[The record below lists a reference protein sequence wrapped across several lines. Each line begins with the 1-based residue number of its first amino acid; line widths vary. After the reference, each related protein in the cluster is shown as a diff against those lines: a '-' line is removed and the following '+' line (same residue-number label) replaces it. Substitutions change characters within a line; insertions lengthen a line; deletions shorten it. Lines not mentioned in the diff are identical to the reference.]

1 LNLCHRNPQMKNNDI
16 NEKLSALYDGELDES
31 EINSVLDT
39 LSSDKSLQKKL
50 SNYALMSSALNINE
64 GNIQPIKSKNRLN
77 PNFWLSNGITAV
89 ASVLLTIVF
98 VNFDTINFSRLG
110 PDNEAANRLSLAINS
125 KEAKDIASLSQENL
139 VDHVLKVINNP
150 EFMSSNNSDID
161 LRNVGFNINGQT
173 SSQYIKGNES
183 FRLRLEKKNLG
194 INKVRYW
201 KHGNKMI
208 YLVPLAD
215 GRVLTL
221 YGNLN
226 SESAIKIAQVIDQ

>member
-1 LNLCHRNPQMKNNDI
+1 MKNNDI

-77 PNFWLSNGITAV
+77 ANFWLSNGITEA
-89 ASVLLTIVF
+89 ASVLLTIAF

>member
-1 LNLCHRNPQMKNNDI
+1 MKNNDI
-16 NEKLSALYDGELDES
+16 NENLSALYDGELDES

-50 SNYALMSSALNINE
+50 SNYALMSSALNKNE

-77 PNFWLSNGITAV
+77 PNFWLSNGITAA
-89 ASVLLTIVF
+89 ASVLLTIAF

>member
-1 LNLCHRNPQMKNNDI
+1 MKNNDI

-77 PNFWLSNGITAV
+77 PNFWLSNGITAA
-89 ASVLLTIVF
+89 ASVLLTIAF

-110 PDNEAANRLSLAINS
+110 PDNEAANRLSLAIYS